1 MTEKKFI
8 ITKAAQDTNANYRR
22 LVVSEE
28 MYRLVAEW
36 AEISGKPM
44 SQIANRAIAFAA
56 SCAVIVDE

>member
-1 MTEKKFI
+1 MAEKKFI
-8 ITKAAQDTNANYRR
+8 ITRASAESSGVAKR
-22 LVVSEE
+22 LVVSDEIYQ
-28 MYRLVAEW
+28 MVSEW